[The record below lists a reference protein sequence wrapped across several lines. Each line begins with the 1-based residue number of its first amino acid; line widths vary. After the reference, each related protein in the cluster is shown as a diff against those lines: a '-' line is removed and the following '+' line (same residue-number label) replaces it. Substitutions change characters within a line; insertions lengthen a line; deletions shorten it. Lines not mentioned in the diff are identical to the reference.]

1 MFRLVSIEDGERGE
15 MRKERTDPAILESL
29 FPALAILADTD
40 DDIETVVTSIQAL
53 AMTLRTIADEGK
65 SVIFEVVVELGKG
78 PVAALIDDLVRA
90 RKVESLDA
98 ARGESLVGRV
108 RYKKRRVCLGKFT

>member
-1 MFRLVSIEDGERGE
+1 MPLKGCGRWHGESCIGH
-15 MRKERTDPAILESL
+15 RTQLSG
-29 FPALAILADTD
+29 TD

-65 SVIFEVVVELGKG
+65 GVVLGVVVELGKG

-90 RKVESLDA
+90 RKVESLEG
-98 ARGESLVGRV
+98 ARGVLWNVSGIKNE
-108 RYKKRRVCLGKFT
+108 CLGKFT